1 MSERLE
7 KILLILATICLSV
20 SVLIVYAIGFQ
31 WLSNPDLAQY
41 ITEAVMYIS
50 GLVCLRGIWK
60 QTLDKK
66 ISSKKRKDE
75 Y

>member
-1 MSERLE
+1 MSDRLE
-7 KILLILATICLSV
+7 KILLIIASICLSI
-20 SVLIVYAIGFQ
+20 SLLLVYAIGLQ

-50 GLVCLRGIWK
+50 GLVVLRGIWK

-66 ISSKKRKDE
+66 ISSRKNNS
-75 Y
+75 